1 MCGLSNRNYLRQTPN
16 VVNGKYSLT
25 KSESDLVYMLLTEID
40 KNDEDFKDYIFTK
53 EELENKVGSK
63 IHSKQLYETA
73 KSLMQKVIEIKKSSD
88 KWELMNWFSYFSY
101 DEGVIT
107 CGFDKRLKPYLLDM
121 KQYILTDIRHLM
133 QIKSDYSRRIY
144 LMLKE
149 REKFGIRKFNVE
161 ELMEILQVPKSYLKF
176 KNFKIKVLNQAVRDI
191 NKYTDIE
198 IKNIGT
204 EDKPVFF
211 EEHKRIRKVTHI
223 TFYNKKNWLN
233 DSNTF
238 IAYMRKNFVNKDIL
252 EGKDKETGQIYLLSV
267 SEKGHLY
274 DKYGVNFNS
283 KKSKELWDKLYKL
296 ALENK
301 IYCLQKNLID

>member
-40 KNDEDFKDYIFTK
+40 KDDDDFKDYVFTK
-53 EELENKVGSK
+53 DELENKVGSK

-121 KQYILTDIRHLM
+121 KQYILTDIRHLI

-149 REKFGIRKFNVE
+149 QEKFGIRKFNIE
-161 ELMEILQVPKSYLKF
+161 ELMEILQVPKSSLQYKT
-176 KNFKIKVLNQAVRDI
+176 FKINILNRAIRDI

-204 EDKPVFF
+204 KDKPVFF

-223 TFYNKKNWLN
+223 TFHFKKNWDDLR
-233 DSNTF
+233 SF
-238 IAYMRKNFVNKDIL
+238 ISLIRDIYANIALYKSKDGRIL
-252 EGKDKETGQIYLLSV
+252 KC
-267 SEKGHLY
+267 SEKGLLY
-274 DKYGVNFNS
+274 YSDNVMEWLDKKTA
-283 KKSKELWDKLYKL
+283 KKEWEWLH
-296 ALENK
+296 ENRRK
-301 IYCLQKNLID
+301 IFENME